1 MRRINLVGVFV
12 LLAAISTAQS
22 QFPTVGMPNQPV
34 VVRTAA
40 VTVKVSAIRGLV
52 YPWALTFLP
61 NGDFTGTA
69 LVTVYGCRPGTLD
82 LTILGKTGNP
92 VDVRVD
98 GITVAHLETAAGDA
112 VTHHVAAPP
121 YADGSRRCVFD
132 LENPGYAGSTT
143 IAFTPS

>member
-1 MRRINLVGVFV
+1 MVGGERAAERQAGDSEAQGFVAWRTKGPVRV
-12 LLAAISTAQS
+12 LLRRE
-22 QFPTVGMPNQPV
+22 G
-34 VVRTAA
+34 
-40 VTVKVSAIRGLV
+40 
-52 YPWALTFLP
+52 FLP